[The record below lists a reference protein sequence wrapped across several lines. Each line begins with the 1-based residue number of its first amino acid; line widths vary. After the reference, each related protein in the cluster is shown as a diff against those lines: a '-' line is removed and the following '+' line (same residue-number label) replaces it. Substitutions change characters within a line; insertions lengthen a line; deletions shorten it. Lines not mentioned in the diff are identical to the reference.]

1 MDCIH
6 GVKARQMSLLAAVGD
21 KNGTSECGKNPT
33 IVSSYFFKDFYEMI
47 SHTSK
52 LEPKYPEEHLKLRDF
67 PRLVFG
73 CLKTWSRRPQ

>member
-47 SHTSK
+47 
-52 LEPKYPEEHLKLRDF
+52 
-67 PRLVFG
+67 
-73 CLKTWSRRPQ
+73 